1 MSIDLICLLA
11 LALWSIPLNH
21 IPAIARLSAA
31 ESPIAW
37 GLSNRD
43 AVPDVK
49 PWVGRAD
56 RAQRNHHDNLA
67 MIAVVILIAQ
77 ATGQSDEVTAIA
89 SIAVVSL
96 RVIHGL
102 TYIVG
107 FPALRSLAYAA
118 SMGALGVIVWRL
130 LT

>member
-1 MSIDLICLLA
+1 MTTDLLCLLA

-21 IPAIARLSAA
+21 IPALARVSAA
-31 ESPIAW
+31 ESPLAW
-37 GLSNRD
+37 GMGNRD
-43 AVPDVK
+43 TIPEVK

-67 MIAVVILIAQ
+67 MIAAVILIAQ
-77 ATGQSDEVTAIA
+77 ATGQSDGVTAIA
-89 SIAVVSL
+89 SIAIL
-96 RVIHGL
+96 GCRVIHGV

-107 FPALRSLAYAA
+107 IPAVRSLAYVG
-118 SMGALGVIVWRL
+118 SIIALGTIVWRI